1 MRAFIAIVIKDL
13 RVRFSSPAELVFFIL
28 LPLVFTVVLSG
39 ASITGAAK
47 GRAAPLVLLQDAV
60 GSTESRAFT
69 AMIGSMPDVRIR
81 QVKDPTAL
89 ISTSEPDLLLSLS
102 SSSTPGTGLPFT
114 LTFKLSPWRGSA
126 AATAKRVGDWL
137 LAARSGPGTTAGTAA
152 DRGADPSAAPAAA
165 APAAAAPAAVPAED
179 SASITSGAGGGP
191 SAAATSNAGQII
203 TWALVPLLGLGAGFI
218 TERRRGTMR
227 RIYTTP
233 APRGVV
239 AAASVA
245 AEMLGALVQIS
256 LLIFFGTL
264 AFQLPWFSHPL
275 ELLGLTVAFCL
286 AGSSLGV
293 LLGAVCRTPRQA
305 ASLGLAVSMVL
316 AVFGGCWY
324 PSSFFPAALR
334 SVKGLDPAGWAM
346 DGFLAALSPSA
357 GAGPAVQSAALLL
370 GFALVVFLLAAAAS
384 RARRASIA

>member
-39 ASITGAAK
+39 ASITGSAK

-102 SSSTPGTGLPFT
+102 PSSTPGTGLPFT

-152 DRGADPSAAPAAA
+152 DRGAGPAAAQTAAAQIVAAPA
-165 APAAAAPAAVPAED
+165 EN

-245 AEMLGALVQIS
+245 AEMLGALVQIV

-305 ASLGLAVSMVL
+305 ASLGLALSMVL

-357 GAGPAVQSAALLL
+357 GAGPAVQSTALLL

>member
-1 MRAFIAIVIKDL
+1 MRAFIAIMIKDL
-13 RVRFSSPAELVFFIL
+13 RVRFSSPVELVFFIL

-39 ASITGAAK
+39 ASIAGSAR
-47 GRAAPLVLLQDAV
+47 GQAAPLVLLNDGV
-60 GSTESRAFT
+60 GSPESRAFT
-69 AMIGSMPDVRIR
+69 AMIQTMPDVRLR
-81 QVKDPTAL
+81 QVTDPTAL

-102 SSSTPGTGLPFT
+102 PSSTPGSGLPFT

-137 LAARSGPGTTAGTAA
+137 QAARTGEAA
-152 DRGADPSAAPAAA
+152 APAPAVASPAESSAPAAA
-165 APAAAAPAAVPAED
+165 E
-179 SASITSGAGGGP
+179 GP
-191 SAAATSNAGQII
+191 SSAATSNAGQII

-233 APRGVV
+233 ASRGIV

-256 LLIFFGTL
+256 LLIAFGTL
-264 AFQLPWFSHPL
+264 AFHLPWFSHPL
-275 ELLGLTVAFCL
+275 ELIALTAAFCL
-286 AGSSLGV
+286 AGSSLGM
-293 LLGAVCRTPRQA
+293 LLGAVCRTSRQA
-305 ASLGLAVSMVL
+305 ASLGLALSMVL

-324 PSSFFPAALR
+324 PSAFFPAALR

-357 GAGPAVQSAALLL
+357 GAGPAVQGAALLI

-384 RARRASIA
+384 RARSASIA

>member
-13 RVRFSSPAELVFFIL
+13 RVRFSSPTELVFFIL

-39 ASITGAAK
+39 ASITGSAK
-47 GRAAPLVLLQDAV
+47 GRAAPLVLLQDGV

-69 AMIGSMPDVRIR
+69 TMIKTMPDIRIR
-81 QVKDPTAL
+81 PVNDPTAL
-89 ISTSEPDLLLSLS
+89 ISTSEPDLLLSIS
-102 SSSTPGTGLPFT
+102 PSSTAGNGLPFT

-126 AATAKRVGDWL
+126 AATARRVGDWL
-137 LAARSGPGTTAGTAA
+137 QAARSSPGTSAGSPSAA
-152 DRGADPSAAPAAA
+152 AAGSGGVPSAAPQ
-165 APAAAAPAAVPAED
+165 AEG
-179 SASITSGAGGGP
+179 SASVTTGAAEGP
-191 SAAATSNAGQII
+191 SSAATSNAGQII

-233 APRGVV
+233 APRSVV

-245 AEMLGALVQIS
+245 AEMLGALVQIG

-264 AFQLPWFSHPL
+264 AFSLPWFSHPL

-286 AGSSLGV
+286 AGASLGV
-293 LLGAVCRTPRQA
+293 LLGMVCRTSRQA
-305 ASLGLAVSMVL
+305 ASLGLALSMVL

-346 DGFLAALSPSA
+346 DGFLAALSPAA
-357 GAGPAVQSAALLL
+357 GAGPAAQSAALLL

-384 RARRASIA
+384 RARRAKIA